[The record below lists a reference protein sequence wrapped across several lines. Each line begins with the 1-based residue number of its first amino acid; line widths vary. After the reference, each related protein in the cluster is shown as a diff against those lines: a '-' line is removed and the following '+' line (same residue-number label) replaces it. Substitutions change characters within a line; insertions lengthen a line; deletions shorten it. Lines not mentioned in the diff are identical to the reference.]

1 MQRILI
7 SFYNE
12 HNETIQFAEERVNHA
27 EAEIQRY
34 MELYKNVLSELDERK
49 IELLDLKSKIKKH

>member
-1 MQRILI
+1 MCIRD
-7 SFYNE
+7 S
-12 HNETIQFAEERVNHA
+12 A

-49 IELLDLKSKIKKH
+49 IELLELKSKIKKH